1 MEDIPKLYT
10 ALAEWLACVAFVI
23 QLKPRRSRGA
33 AAGTLAASLLLL
45 CLIQYLIGVVPV
57 SLWIPGMI
65 VALAVMYGTILL
77 CCQVSPADAGFFWAI
92 AFMFAEFAASLEWQ
106 FYSFFA
112 WNFGENLLLEGIF
125 LLVFYGVSFYLLY
138 RQERHR
144 LKDGVALQV
153 SARETVSAATIAVGS
168 FLISNIS
175 YVSSNTPLSGK
186 MSAEIFYIRTL
197 VDLAGVVMLFALQDR
212 WQDLQVRKELDAIHA
227 LLQRQYEQYRIS
239 RENMDAVNRKY
250 HDLKHQI
257 GVIRLEPDAARREE
271 YLTQLES
278 GIRDLGAIHRTG
290 NDVLDTILSSKQLY
304 CSQNQITMTVMA
316 DGAQLAFLEVM
327 DICSI
332 FGNALDNAIESVG
345 KLEEPEQRLIR
356 VAVYLK
362 NGFLVIQ
369 VENFCAAA
377 PEVVDGECQTTK
389 ADKENHGYGI
399 KSIRYVAQKYDG
411 TVSVR
416 AEDGWFYLKVL
427 IPRPGQAAEQG

>member
-1 MEDIPKLYT
+1 M
-10 ALAEWLACVAFVI
+10 
-23 QLKPRRSRGA
+23 
-33 AAGTLAASLLLL
+33 
-45 CLIQYLIGVVPV
+45 
-57 SLWIPGMI
+57 
-65 VALAVMYGTILL
+65 
-77 CCQVSPADAGFFWAI
+77 
-92 AFMFAEFAASLEWQ
+92 
-106 FYSFFA
+106 
-112 WNFGENLLLEGIF
+112 
-125 LLVFYGVSFYLLY
+125 LVFYGVSFYLLY

-144 LKDGVALQV
+144 LKNGVALQV
-153 SARETVSAATIAVGS
+153 FARETVSAVTIAIGS

-175 YVSSNTPLSGK
+175 YVSSETPLSGK
-186 MSAEIFYIRTL
+186 MSAEIFYIRAL

-239 RENMDAVNRKY
+239 RENMEAVNRKY

-257 GVIRLEPDAARREE
+257 SVIRLEPDAARREE

-369 VENFCAAA
+369 VENFCAAT
-377 PEVVDGECQTTK
+377 PEAVDGEYQTTK

-416 AEDGWFYLKVL
+416 TEDGWFYLKVL